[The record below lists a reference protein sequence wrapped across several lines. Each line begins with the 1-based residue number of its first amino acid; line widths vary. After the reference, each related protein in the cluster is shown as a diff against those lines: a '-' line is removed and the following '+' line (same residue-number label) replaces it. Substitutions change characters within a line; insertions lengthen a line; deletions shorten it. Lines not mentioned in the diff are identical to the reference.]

1 MAYTI
6 NKTSG
11 AVLTTIAD
19 GTIDTTSDLTLIG
32 KNYAGYG
39 ELQNENYV
47 KLLENFANTTQPG
60 SPIAGQLWYDTT
72 NSHLKIYI
80 SSAIGFKRLS
90 ALTSSTSAPSN
101 NTTGDLWWDSD
112 DKQLHAWDGSAFIL
126 VGPPATAGSGTS
138 GAIVETIADTPG
150 GSDHV
155 VIKNYVSNTVV
166 SIVSKDA
173 TFTPAVSITGFSTIK
188 PGVNLASTGSIAG
201 IAFTGTASNADQLDS
216 LESTQFLRSDA
227 NDTTSGTLGVLN
239 DTGLVVGAD
248 SDAKVSVS
256 GSDVTIQNQTSD
268 GDIYIKVNDG
278 GVTTTALTIDGATST
293 LLVASDPTTGLGV
306 ATKSYADNLILT
318 GNALARD
325 GSNTINGNILP
336 DGNGTR
342 NLGASLSKF
351 STIYANTFSGTSTQA
366 QYADVAE
373 RFHADDVY
381 APGTVVA
388 LGGAN
393 EITKVTEDASEDVFG
408 VVSEQPAHLMN
419 AGAGTDETHP
429 GIALQGRVPVQVQGK
444 VNKGDRLI
452 SAGNGLA
459 RAGTRSEITSFNVI
473 GRALTSKTDDG
484 VGVVE
489 AIVQLNS

>member
-11 AVLTTIAD
+11 AILTTIAD

-60 SPIAGQLWYDTT
+60 SPITGQLWFDSS
-72 NSHLKIYI
+72 NSQLKVYV
-80 SSAIGFKRLS
+80 SGAVGFKRLS
-90 ALTSSTSAPSN
+90 ALTSSTGTPSN
-101 NTTGDLWWDSD
+101 NVTGDLWWDSD
-112 DKQLHAWDGSAFIL
+112 DKQLKAYDGSSFIL

-138 GAIVETIADTPG
+138 GAIVETVTDTPG
-150 GSDHV
+150 GVDHV
-155 VIKNYVSNTVV
+155 IISNYVNNTRV
-166 SIVSKDA
+166 SVISKDS
-173 TFTPAVSITGFSTIK
+173 TFTPAVSMSGFSTIK
-188 PGVNLASTGSIAG
+188 PGVNLASTGTIAG
-201 IAFTGTASNADQLDS
+201 IQFTGTASNADLLDS
-216 LESTQFLRSDA
+216 LDSTQFLRSDA

-239 DTGLVVGAD
+239 DTGFVVGAD
-248 SDAKVSVS
+248 SDFKASVS
-256 GSDVTIQNQTSD
+256 GSDVILQNQTND

-278 GVTTTALTIDGATST
+278 GSVTTALTVDGATST
-293 LLVASDPTTGLGV
+293 LLVASDPTVALGV
-306 ATKSYADNLILT
+306 ATKSYVDNLVLT

-342 NLGASLSKF
+342 NLGAALTKF
-351 STIYANTFSGTSTQA
+351 ATIYATTFSGTSTQA

-381 APGTVVA
+381 TPGTVVA

-393 EITKVTEDASEDVFG
+393 EITKVVEDASEDVFG
-408 VVSEQPAHLMN
+408 VISDQPAHLMN

-429 GIALQGRVPVQVQGK
+429 GVALQGRVPVQVVGK

-459 RAGTRSEITSFNVI
+459 RAGSRSEITPFNVI
-473 GRALTSKTDDG
+473 GRALTSKFDDG
-484 VGVVE
+484 VGTVE
-489 AIVQLNS
+489 AVVQLNS

>member
-60 SPIAGQLWYDTT
+60 TPIAGQLWYDTT
-72 NSHLKIYI
+72 TSHLKVYI
-80 SSAIGFKRLS
+80 SGAVGFKRLS
-90 ALTSSTSAPSN
+90 AITSTTSTPTN
-101 NTTGDLWWDSD
+101 NTTGDLWWSST
-112 DKQLHAWDGSAFIL
+112 DKQLKAYDGSAFIL
-126 VGPPATAGSGTS
+126 VGPPATAGAGTS
-138 GAIVETIADTPG
+138 GAIVETVTDTPG
-150 GSDHV
+150 AVDHV
-155 VIKNYVSNTVV
+155 VIKNYTSNTVV
-166 SIVSKDA
+166 SIISKDG
-173 TFTPAVSITGFSTIK
+173 TFTPDPSITGFSTIK
-188 PGVNLASTGSIAG
+188 PGINLASTGTIAG
-201 IAFTGTASNADQLDS
+201 IQLTGTASNADLLDS
-216 LESTQFLRSDA
+216 LTSTQFLRADA
-227 NDTTSGTLGVLN
+227 NDSTSGTLSVLN
-239 DTGLVVGAD
+239 DTGFIVGAD
-248 SDAKVSVS
+248 SDVKISVS
-256 GSDVTIQNQTSD
+256 GSDATIQNQTSD

-278 GVTTTALTIDGATST
+278 GVLTTALTIDGATST

-306 ATKSYADNLILT
+306 ATKNYVDNIILT
-318 GNALARD
+318 GNALARN
-325 GSNTINGNILP
+325 GANTISGNILP
-336 DGNGTR
+336 DTNNTH
-342 NLGASLSKF
+342 NLGASLTKF
-351 STIYANTFSGTSTQA
+351 ATIYATTFNGTSTQA

-381 APGTVVA
+381 TPGTVVA
-388 LGGAN
+388 LGGVN
-393 EITKVTEDASEDVFG
+393 EITRVLDDASEDVFG
-408 VVSEQPAHLMN
+408 VISKQPAHLMN

-429 GIALQGRVPVQVQGK
+429 GVALQGRVPVQVLGK

-484 VGVVE
+484 IGVVE
-489 AIVQLNS
+489 AVVQLNS

>member
-11 AVLTTIAD
+11 AILTTIAD

-60 SPIAGQLWYDTT
+60 SPIAGQLWFDTS
-72 NSHLKIYI
+72 NSQLKVYV
-80 SSAIGFKRLS
+80 SGAVGFKRLS
-90 ALTSSTSAPSN
+90 ALTSSTGTPSN
-101 NTTGDLWWDSD
+101 NVTGDLWWDSD
-112 DKQLHAWDGSAFIL
+112 DKQLKAYDGSAFIL

-138 GAIVETIADTPG
+138 GAIVETVADTPG
-150 GSDHV
+150 GADHV
-155 VIKNYVSNTVV
+155 IISNYVNNTRV
-166 SIVSKDA
+166 SVVSKDS
-173 TFTPAVSITGFSTIK
+173 TFTPAVAMSGFSTIK
-188 PGVNLASTGSIAG
+188 PGVNLASTGTIAG
-201 IAFTGTASNADQLDS
+201 IQFTGTASNADLLDS
-216 LESTQFLRSDA
+216 LDSTQFLRSDA

-239 DTGLVVGAD
+239 DTGFIVGAD
-248 SDAKVSVS
+248 SDFKASIS
-256 GSDVTIQNQTSD
+256 GSDVILQNQTND

-278 GVTTTALTIDGATST
+278 GSVTTALTVDGATST
-293 LLVASDPTTGLGV
+293 LLVASDPTAALGV
-306 ATKSYADNLILT
+306 ATKSYVDNLVLT

-325 GSNTINGNILP
+325 GTNTINGNILP

-342 NLGASLSKF
+342 NLGASLTKF
-351 STIYANTFSGTSTQA
+351 ATIYATTFSGTSTQA

-393 EITKVTEDASEDVFG
+393 EITKVVEDASEDVFG
-408 VVSEQPAHLMN
+408 VISDQPAHLMN
-419 AGAGTDETHP
+419 AGAGTNETHP
-429 GIALQGRVPVQVQGK
+429 GVALQGRVPVQVVGK

-459 RAGTRSEITSFNVI
+459 RAGSRSEITPFNVI
-473 GRALTSKTDDG
+473 GRALTSKLDDG
-484 VGVVE
+484 VGTVE
-489 AIVQLNS
+489 AVVQLNS

>member
-11 AVLTTIAD
+11 AILTTIAD

-60 SPIAGQLWYDTT
+60 SPIIGQLWFDTT
-72 NSHLKIYI
+72 NSNIKVYV
-80 SSAIGFKRLS
+80 SASAGFKRL
-90 ALTSSTSAPSN
+90 AAITSSTGTPTN
-101 NTTGDLWWDSD
+101 NFTGDLWWDSD
-112 DKQLHAWDGSAFIL
+112 DKQLKAYDGSSFIL

-138 GAIVETIADTPG
+138 GAIVETVTDTPG
-150 GSDHV
+150 GTSHV
-155 VIKNYVSNTVV
+155 IISNYVSNTRV
-166 SIVSKDA
+166 SIISKDS
-173 TFTPAVSITGFSTIK
+173 TFTPASSIPGFSTIL
-188 PGVNLASTGSIAG
+188 PGVNLASSGTIAG
-201 IAFTGTASNADQLDS
+201 IQLTGTASNAALLDS
-216 LESTQFLRSDA
+216 LDSTQFLRSDT

-239 DTGLVVGAD
+239 DTGLVIGVD
-248 SDAKVSVS
+248 SDLKASVS
-256 GSDVTIQNQTSD
+256 GADVSIQNQTSD

-293 LLVASDPTTGLGV
+293 CLIASDPTTGLGV
-306 ATKSYADNLILT
+306 ATKSYVDNLVLT

-342 NLGASLSKF
+342 NLGASLTKF
-351 STIYANTFSGTSTQA
+351 ATVYANTFSGTSTQA

-393 EITKVTEDASEDVFG
+393 EITKVAEDASEDVFG

-459 RAGTRSEITSFNVI
+459 RAGSRNEITPFNVI
-473 GRALTSKTDDG
+473 GRALTTKTDDG

-489 AIVQLNS
+489 AVVQLNS

>member
-11 AVLTTIAD
+11 AILTTIAD

-60 SPIAGQLWYDTT
+60 SPIAGQLWFDTT
-72 NSHLKIYI
+72 NSHLKIYV
-80 SSAIGFKRLS
+80 SGAVGFKRLS
-90 ALTSSTSAPSN
+90 AITSATSAPSN

-126 VGPPATAGSGTS
+126 VGPSASAGSGVS
-138 GAIVETIADTPG
+138 GAIVETITDTPG
-150 GSDHV
+150 AVDHV
-155 VIKNYVSNTVV
+155 VISNYVSDD
-166 SIVSKDA
+166 IVTIISKDS
-173 TFTPAVSITGFSTIK
+173 TFTPATPITGFSTIS
-188 PGVNLASTGSIAG
+188 PGVNLASTGAIAG
-201 IAFTGTASNADQLDS
+201 IQLTGTASNAALLDS
-216 LESTQFLRSDA
+216 LDSTQFLRSDA

-239 DTGLVVGAD
+239 DTGLSVGTD
-248 SDAKVSVS
+248 SDFKASVS
-256 GSDVTIQNQTSD
+256 GSDVTLQNQTSN
-268 GDIYIKVNDG
+268 GDILIKVNDG
-278 GVTTTALTIDGATST
+278 GVTTTALSIDGATST
-293 LLVASDPTTGLGV
+293 CSVASDPTTGLGV
-306 ATKSYADNLILT
+306 ATKSYVDNLILT

-325 GSNTINGNILP
+325 GSNTINGDILP

-342 NLGASLSKF
+342 NLGASLTKF
-351 STIYANTFSGTSTQA
+351 ATVYATTFSGTSTQA

-388 LGGAN
+388 LGGVN
-393 EITKVTEDASEDVFG
+393 EITKVAEDASEDVFG

-429 GIALQGRVPVQVQGK
+429 GIALQGRVPVQVVGK

-452 SAGNGLA
+452 SAGNGLS
-459 RAGTRSEITSFNVI
+459 RAGSRNEITPFNVI
-473 GRALTSKTDDG
+473 GRALTTKADDG
-484 VGVVE
+484 VGIVE
-489 AIVQLNS
+489 AVVQLNS